1 MRFLLKMP
9 EIDFTAFWSK
19 IKDIIGNADVGDIIE
34 MLLVSAVLFVAFRF
48 IKGRKA
54 GALIVGI
61 FVCFIVMAIA
71 SIFEFNSLLA
81 VFESVLGYGPL
92 VIIILFQPE
101 IRDVFERLG
110 NGSIHGILT
119 IGDKHRKKEI
129 YYNVIENICKAVKDL
144 SDESTGALIVIER
157 TTGLSDIVRSGIVID
172 AEVNANLLRNIFFN
186 KAPLHDGA
194 VVISDGRL
202 HAASCYLPLT
212 NRNDID
218 PDLGTRHRAAI
229 GMSESS
235 DAIVVIVSEETGAIS
250 IAYDCTLR
258 RNVTA
263 YELRSFLTETLLKTT
278 VGDEQ

>member
-92 VIIILFQPE
+92 VIIILFQQY
-101 IRDVFERLG
+101 
-110 NGSIHGILT
+110 
-119 IGDKHRKKEI
+119 K
-129 YYNVIENICKAVKDL
+129 
-144 SDESTGALIVIER
+144 
-157 TTGLSDIVRSGIVID
+157 
-172 AEVNANLLRNIFFN
+172 
-186 KAPLHDGA
+186 
-194 VVISDGRL
+194 
-202 HAASCYLPLT
+202 
-212 NRNDID
+212 
-218 PDLGTRHRAAI
+218 
-229 GMSESS
+229 
-235 DAIVVIVSEETGAIS
+235 
-250 IAYDCTLR
+250 
-258 RNVTA
+258 
-263 YELRSFLTETLLKTT
+263 
-278 VGDEQ
+278 